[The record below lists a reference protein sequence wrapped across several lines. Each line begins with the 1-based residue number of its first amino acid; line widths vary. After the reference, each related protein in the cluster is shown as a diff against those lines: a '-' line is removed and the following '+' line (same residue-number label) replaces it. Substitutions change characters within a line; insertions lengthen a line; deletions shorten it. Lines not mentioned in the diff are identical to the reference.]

1 MLLVWLNLSICQVC
15 VIPKLCYSRTMRDK
29 KRENTVLTMRS
40 KGFTFQNIGTV
51 LGVTRQR
58 AHQIFARKAIEKRL
72 EAL

>member
-1 MLLVWLNLSICQVC
+1 
-15 VIPKLCYSRTMRDK
+15 MRDK